1 MQTISQ
7 KSSFV
12 TVLAWIFIALSGFG
26 TLIGILQCVMIM
38 TVFNT
43 PEMSQAMQAPAPPGS
58 PALAVFMMKHM
69 VAFFVAVLAVNML
82 TLASSI
88 GLLLRH
94 EWARRVLIGV
104 LTLGIAWNIAG
115 LALQVPMLSNMR
127 AQFASMPGAPDMG
140 AFFVAILVV
149 SCVFALG
156 FSVLFGW
163 IIKRLVSQPIVAEF
177 AR

>member
-1 MQTISQ
+1 MQTIIQ

-58 PALAVFMMKHM
+58 PAFAVFMMKHM

-94 EWARRVLIGV
+94 
-104 LTLGIAWNIAG
+104 
-115 LALQVPMLSNMR
+115 
-127 AQFASMPGAPDMG
+127 
-140 AFFVAILVV
+140 
-149 SCVFALG
+149 
-156 FSVLFGW
+156 
-163 IIKRLVSQPIVAEF
+163 
-177 AR
+177 